1 MNKGLWVW
9 PHDPRRQRRIL
20 TTITSSPHL
29 MAAMTAL
36 GKSRDGLSN
45 AEINEAINDTSEWTT
60 LWVVRQLTSL
70 GFIEYKVDFFGNPA
84 RYQLTEQGQQALSVL
99 TGKPIPQK
107 LPVPTVPILPAAPQQ
122 SAAKS
127 A

>member
-1 MNKGLWVW
+1 M
-9 PHDPRRQRRIL
+9 
-20 TTITSSPHL
+20 TASSPHL
-29 MAAMTAL
+29 MAAMNAL
-36 GKSRDGLSN
+36 GKSKEGLSD

-84 RYQLTEQGQQALSVL
+84 KYQLTDQGQQALSIL

-107 LPVPTVPILPAAPQQ
+107 PPVPTAPAPAA
-122 SAAKS
+122 AKPT
-127 A
+127 